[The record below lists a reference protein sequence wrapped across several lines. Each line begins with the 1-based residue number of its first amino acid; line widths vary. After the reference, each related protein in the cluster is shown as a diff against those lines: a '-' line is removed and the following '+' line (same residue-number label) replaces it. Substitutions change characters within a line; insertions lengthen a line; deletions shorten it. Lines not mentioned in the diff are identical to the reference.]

1 MKKYAAF
8 LRGINVSGKSRISMA
23 ELKDELVKAG
33 FSEVSTYLNS
43 GNIVFAAE
51 NRPERS
57 TIRELIKNRFS
68 LDIPVYITDIE
79 TLTRILEHA
88 PDWWNTKDKGR
99 YDNLIFIL
107 SEDSPEDICRSIGD
121 PSEGLE
127 DIMVYDKVIFWTFD
141 RKLYQKCNWWKKTA
155 SKGITEKLTIRTAG
169 TILKVCSM

>member
-1 MKKYAAF
+1 
-8 LRGINVSGKSRISMA
+8 MA

-88 PDWWNTKDKGR
+88 PEWWNTKDKGR

-127 DIMVYDKVIFWTFD
+127 DILVYDKVIFWTFD